1 MYHFFDPLL
10 TIDEGT
16 DSPLT
21 LYLATKRL
29 ELATIEQ
36 LMYVTNIEDSGHIS
50 FSSDYLQRFKHHIDT
65 IQSSIE
71 PIQRQVHE
79 LLSYINNE
87 THFPRKSFSV
97 LGTTYHS
104 HLNSQAYFLFS
115 SMQYDEFLEKQM
127 FTIVE
132 LDMENEEKRIRRCS
146 IGFSSSD
153 AASLLQYPVDLQLEL
168 EKFDTMES
176 IDASVE
182 HMEYCRQLL
191 MDYFEVDD
199 IIELYEIEQSNLLK
213 YIGDPLVLLR
223 TIQKKHNDN
232 RIKLSLQAMLAKP
245 INDTLVELIHVERR
259 VLKQEHLRRF
269 WEENQFTAY
278 TKQLQQTKKRLM
290 EVAGISQEQLN
301 LLMGQMPADFL

>member
-10 TIDEGT
+10 TIDGGT

-21 LYLATKRL
+21 IYLATKQL
-29 ELATIEQ
+29 ELSTIEQ
-36 LMYVTNIEDSGHIS
+36 LSYVTKQETSEHIS
-50 FSSDYLQRFKHHIDT
+50 FNSDYLQRFKQHIHA

-71 PIQRQVHE
+71 PIQQQMHE
-79 LLSYINNE
+79 LLSYINDE
-87 THFPRKSFSV
+87 TLFPRKSFSI

-115 SMQYDEFLEKQM
+115 PLQYDEFLEKRM
-127 FTIVE
+127 FSIVE
-132 LDMENEEKRIRRCS
+132 LDMENEEKKIRRCS
-146 IGFSSSD
+146 IGFSSCE
-153 AASLLQYPVDLQLEL
+153 AASLLQYPMDLQLEL
-168 EKFDTMES
+168 EKFDTMETIEAS
-176 IDASVE
+176 IE

-191 MDYFEVDD
+191 LNYFEVDD
-199 IIELYEIEQSNLLK
+199 IIELYDIEQSNLLK

-223 TIQKKHNDN
+223 TIQKKHNDT

-245 INDTLVELIHVERR
+245 INETLVELIHVERR

-290 EVAGISQEQLN
+290 EATGISQEQLN